1 MYAAGPNAEADD
13 GAGGARV
20 AVLFSGGID
29 SMVVACLAHRH
40 VAPHEPIDLINV
52 CFDRET
58 PSPDRLGAI
67 VGRRELQARHPER
80 VWRLLLV
87 DLDYDEVKAHEDH
100 IKRLIIVR
108 SQSQL
113 SPRQI
118 SMAVIYLL
126 VNISDGLISRSP
138 VQPCATPMDFN
149 IACAF
154 WFASRGVGVIFHDD
168 GAPVPHD
175 TPEPVNG
182 KTGLLRYATADS
194 TRREYTEEEEAM
206 QQNEADQEEGKL
218 QCPAPRCRR
227 TLKKGCVYGICRN
240 CCLQRQRQ
248 RDEAEEGE
256 GIRCRVHK
264 LKPKKPKGGPQADA
278 AEEKEDSEAMS
289 KEVSVE
295 REEPPSPPPEE
306 LPPLAVEPVKAGD
319 ARVYRSCA
327 RVLLL
332 GVGADEQ
339 MGGYG
344 RHRAAFEKRGFAGLE
359 KELALDQ
366 GRLWTR

>member
-1 MYAAGPNAEADD
+1 
-13 GAGGARV
+13 
-20 AVLFSGGID
+20 
-29 SMVVACLAHRH
+29 
-40 VAPHEPIDLINV
+40 
-52 CFDRET
+52 
-58 PSPDRLGAI
+58 
-67 VGRRELQARHPER
+67 
-80 VWRLLLV
+80 
-87 DLDYDEVKAHEDH
+87 
-100 IKRLIIVR
+100 
-108 SQSQL
+108 
-113 SPRQI
+113 
-118 SMAVIYLL
+118 
-126 VNISDGLISRSP
+126 
-138 VQPCATPMDFN
+138 MDFN

-154 WFASRGVGVIFHDD
+154 WFASRGVGIIFHDD

-175 TPEPVNG
+175 TPEPIDG

-194 TRREYTEEEEAM
+194 ARRQKYTEEEEDTAV
-206 QQNEADQEEGKL
+206 QQNEASQEEGKL

-240 CCLQRQRQ
+240 CCLLRQRQ
-248 RDEAEEGE
+248 RDEAEGGE

-264 LKPKKPKGGPQADA
+264 LKPKKAKGGSQADA
-278 AEEKEDSEAMS
+278 AEGNEDSEAVG

-295 REEPPSPPPEE
+295 REEPPSAPPEVL
-306 LPPLAVEPVKAGD
+306 LPSAGD

-344 RHRAAFEKRGFAGLE
+344 RHRAAFEKRGFAGLQ